1 MEFVRKAVVVGLTA
15 KSCVKNL
22 AFIFLI
28 KFFQNIFKKFLKT
41 LDDINLFVIL
51 YKQKRISTYRN
62 ARQGRA
68 KKG

>member
-51 YKQKRISTYRN
+51 NKQKRISTYRN

>member
-28 KFFQNIFKKFLKT
+28 KFFQNIFKKFGYVT
-41 LDDINLFVIL
+41 TN
-51 YKQKRISTYRN
+51 S
-62 ARQGRA
+62 
-68 KKG
+68 